1 MVRATFRIREKFT
14 FEIEKVKLSF
24 GNIYPTKIKSQQD
37 YCVILLTFLY
47 IVRLIIWYCIDYNC
61 ISPITH
67 RTKL

>member
-47 IVRLIIWYCIDYNC
+47 IVRLIIWYCIDYNANESL
-61 ISPITH
+61 I
-67 RTKL
+67 